1 MDERIKSVYFY
12 SVSQRPSILR
22 KAHPFRKKW
31 GQNFLT
37 DINLLN
43 RIVRTVDPQKSD
55 SILEIG
61 PGHGSLTEKI
71 FPNVREMAA
80 IEIDPLLIK
89 HLSIRSDLEGLQ
101 IIHGDV
107 LLQNIEKIPISNPVR
122 IIGNIPYNIT
132 SPIIIWLIEQL
143 DYWDD
148 AFIMMQKE
156 VGERLTAKVG
166 TKNYSRLSVVV
177 GVYLNMELCF
187 TIPPDVFYPK
197 PKVDSAIIKFTK
209 KSNPIVPDDQY
220 VKFNKIVKAAFSKR
234 RKMLRNSL
242 AGFDIPKEIKSEI
255 DFTRRP
261 ETLTIQEFAKLLT

>member
-1 MDERIKSVYFY
+1 MT
-12 SVSQRPSILR
+12 PS
-22 KAHPFRKKW
+22 KTHPFRKKW

-37 DINLLN
+37 DTNLLD
-43 RIVRTVDPQKSD
+43 RIVRTVDPQPTD

-61 PGHGSLTEKI
+61 PGDGSLTEKI
-71 FPNVREMAA
+71 FPLVQEMAA

-89 HLSIRSDLEGLQ
+89 HLSIRSDLKGLQ

-107 LLQNIEKIPISNPVR
+107 LLQDIEQIPISNPVR
-122 IIGNIPYNIT
+122 IVGNIPYNIT

-143 DYWDD
+143 DFWDD
-148 AFIMMQKE
+148 AYIMMQKE

-177 GVYLNMELCF
+177 GVYLNMEFCF
-187 TIPPDVFYPK
+187 KIPPEVFYPK
-197 PKVDSAIIKFTK
+197 PRVDSAIIRFTK
-209 KSNPIVPDDQY
+209 KANPIVPDNQY
-220 VKFNKIVKAAFSKR
+220 IQFNKIVKAAFSKR

-242 AGFDIPKEIKSEI
+242 TGFDFPEEIKTEI

-261 ETLTIQEFAKLLT
+261 ETLTISEFAKLLRK